1 MSEVDGGSSQLL
13 PTRGQ
18 CRDQAMDYSGRVLGG
33 RYRLLEQIGQGGM
46 GSVWRAEHVELGS
59 SCAVKIIHEDLAEST
74 AVRGRF
80 RREAKAAA
88 ALSSDHVVR
97 TFDYGVDEQTPY
109 IVMEL
114 LTGESLDQRL
124 KRVGRL
130 SPREL
135 SELLSQVALALDRA
149 HEQGLI
155 HRDLKPG
162 NLFIGKA
169 DNGSDCFKLLDFGIA
184 KSLRNED
191 DPAVGATRTGAMV
204 GSPAYMSPEQLRNA
218 AGIEPASDIW
228 SLGVVAYEALV
239 GQRPFGA
246 TSIADL
252 TVRICADP
260 LPVPS
265 SFAQVPEGFDAWF
278 AKACN
283 RNTAARFSTAT
294 ELAKGFQSLL
304 LTAEAAPTAPPEVTS
319 TDVSVSSPS
328 IHEQSTGP
336 LARTAHDA
344 PPNTLKR
351 GTWLLASAVLVLLFA
366 FLLRNR
372 AGVDSTRASAE
383 NSVQPPVSTH
393 LASPQLPPRL
403 EIFDDAGP
411 RKAELLPEASPSNSA
426 NSPSPSIARSNAGSS
441 ANIDASLRQRVRIA
455 SKSKPVP
462 APSASSR
469 KVVPDGVYGF

>member
-1 MSEVDGGSSQLL
+1 MAYV
-13 PTRGQ
+13 
-18 CRDQAMDYSGRVLGG
+18 GRVLGG
-33 RYRLLEQIGQGGM
+33 RYRLLEQIGSGGM

-59 SCAVKIIHEDLAEST
+59 LCAVKLIHEDLAEST

-97 TFDYGVDEQTPY
+97 TFDYGVNEQTPY

-130 SPREL
+130 STREL
-135 SELLSQVALALDRA
+135 SSLLSQVALALDRA
-149 HEQGLI
+149 HEQGLV

-169 DNGSDCFKLLDFGIA
+169 DNGSDCVKLLDFGIA
-184 KSLRNED
+184 KSLRNDD
-191 DPAVGATRTGAMV
+191 DPTVGATRTGAMV

-218 AGIEPASDIW
+218 AGIDPASDIW

-260 LPVPS
+260 LPIPS
-265 SFAQVPEGFDAWF
+265 SFAQVPQGFDAWF
-278 AKACN
+278 AKACD
-283 RNTAARFSTAT
+283 RIGAARFSTAT
-294 ELAKGFQSLL
+294 ELAKAFQDLL
-304 LTAEAAPTAPPEVTS
+304 LTAAAAPTAAPEVTS
-319 TDVSVSSPS
+319 IDVSVTSTS

-336 LARTAHDA
+336 LARTANDA
-344 PPNTLKR
+344 PSNTSKR
-351 GTWLLASAVLVLLFA
+351 STWLLASVVLALLA
-366 FLLRNR
+366 AMLLRNR
-372 AGVDSTRASAE
+372 VGVNASRSSAA
-383 NSVQPPVSTH
+383 NPVQATVTSH
-393 LASPQLPPRL
+393 LASPQLPPAS
-403 EIFDDAGP
+403 EVFDDAGP
-411 RKAELLPEASPSNSA
+411 RKAELKPEPSPNNSA
-426 NSPSPSIARSNAGSS
+426 NSTSSSNANSNANSS
-441 ANIDASLRQRVRIA
+441 ANTDASLRQRVRVSNKNA
-455 SKSKPVP
+455 PVP
-462 APSASSR
+462 APSASTR